1 MSVGKL
7 TAKLEKKAEE
17 IAESQSPI
25 PNPQSLVHYPYPL
38 FAVRTPTATVTDLG
52 TEFGVEVQH
61 SGATSA
67 SVFRGIIEVQPIT
80 CNGRR
85 SQAVRL
91 SENQAVRVEKDSSG
105 AGFVAR
111 RIAADSAA
119 FVRVEQLPKL
129 AEDLRLKPFRRWQA
143 YSQELRRD
151 PSLLAYYD
159 FQLEEGKPA
168 VLRNVA
174 ANGDSSL
181 DGVVENA
188 TWSDGRMRG
197 QACPIV

>member
-1 MSVGKL
+1 MGKL
-7 TAKLEKKAEE
+7 TAKLENKAKDPNP
-17 IAESQSPI
+17 QSPI
-25 PNPQSLVHYPYPL
+25 PNPSLATSHYPL
-38 FAVRTPTATVTDLG
+38 FTVRTPTATVTDLG

-80 CNGRR
+80 RNGRR
-85 SQAVRL
+85 SQAVRV

-111 RIAADSAA
+111 RLAADSAA

-143 YSQELRRD
+143 YSQEFAAIRRYWLITISNWRRGNR
-151 PSLLAYYD
+151 PCC
-159 FQLEEGKPA
+159 
-168 VLRNVA
+168 
-174 ANGDSSL
+174 
-181 DGVVENA
+181 A
-188 TWSDGRMRG
+188 TWRPTATNRSTAWSRMPRG
-197 QACPIV
+197 AMAV